1 MRPILIGGFGIA
13 IASILGATPADAIK
27 KTSYPEVKVKPADAV
42 APDAA
47 FTAMRKAFT
56 DAVTKKDGAALF
68 ALVGPSFVWTNEGS
82 LSEGFDPGREALH
95 NFKVAF
101 GFREAGKDADGG
113 VQDGPFW
120 DVLADFARES
130 AFFASST
137 NLVCTPMA
145 AEVMDEKAYQAA
157 TKKLSAP
164 DDTPE
169 WYFTLA
175 DTTVAKAPGDSGPP
189 VGKVGK
195 VALPVLAA
203 HPPEAK
209 DGPTHL
215 EVLLPTGKTGW
226 IPVAAASPLIA
237 NRLCFSKTA
246 SGDWKISNVD
256 QNRN

>member
-27 KTSYPEVKVKPADAV
+27 KVAYAEVKVKLADAF

-47 FTAMRKAFT
+47 FTAMRNAFT
-56 DAVTKKDGAALF
+56 DAVTKKDAAALL

-82 LSEGFDPGREALH
+82 LGEAFDPGRDALH

-120 DVLADFARES
+120 DVLADFGRES
-130 AFFASST
+130 AFFAAGA

-145 AEVMDEKAYQAA
+145 ADVVDDKVYQAA

-169 WYFTLA
+169 WYFTMA
-175 DTTVAKAPGDSGPP
+175 DTAVAKAPGDSGPP
-189 VGKVGK
+189 VAKVGK
-195 VALPVLAA
+195 VALPILSA
-203 HPPEAK
+203 HPPESK

-215 EVLLPTGKTGW
+215 EVLLPSGKTGW
-226 IPVAAASPLIA
+226 IPVSAASPLIA

-246 SGDWKISNVD
+246 SGDWKISSVD
-256 QNRN
+256 QTRE